1 MFQNLGYHTKSWA
14 LGGAVQFRKAVS
26 IILELEGGLVDD
38 PRDPGGLT
46 NYGISLAA
54 YPKLGRQGIL
64 DLTPDEARAIYRR
77 DFWDAARCSELPAE
91 LRLAVFDAAIN
102 QGVKTAI
109 RILQKALGVTVDGV
123 IGPLTLGAAARA
135 DPQKLVVDFMAERA
149 GRYARLATFKTFGR
163 GWMRRLF
170 HVALESA

>member
-1 MFQNLGYHTKSWA
+1 
-14 LGGAVQFRKAVS
+14 VQFRKAVS

-46 NYGISLAA
+46 KYGISLAA

-64 DLTPDEARAIYRR
+64 ELTLDEARAIYRR

-91 LRLAVFDAAIN
+91 MRLAVFDAAIN
-102 QGVKTAI
+102 QGVRTAI
-109 RILQKALGVTVDGV
+109 RTLQKVLGVPVDGI
-123 IGPLTLGAAARA
+123 IGPKTLSAAAKA
-135 DPQKLVVDFMAERA
+135 DCQKLVVDFMAERA
-149 GRYARLATFKTFGR
+149 GRYAALATFKTFGL